1 MANTNPMILNIVS
14 SGEVDKKYVKF
25 VVYLVTKLNIFLVI
39 VHNTHITIM
48 ISNIINDTNMM

>member
-14 SGEVDKKYVKF
+14 SGEVDKKYVIVCSLF
-25 VVYLVTKLNIFLVI
+25 SDEIEYLLVI